1 VCNGDNGALG
11 SVAAGAVSYALASCG
26 DLTSHVG
33 DAVAGVL
40 GDALDGFGDFAVGA
54 VVGLLLFNVEVLG
67 VLADNDEVDG
77 VGEGGGG
84 NDGLDG
90 SDVGVK
96 V

>member
-1 VCNGDNGALG
+1 
-11 SVAAGAVSYALASCG
+11 
-26 DLTSHVG
+26 
-33 DAVAGVL
+33 VL

-54 VVGLLLFNVEVLG
+54 IVGLLFFDVQVLG
-67 VLADNDEVDG
+67 VLTDDDEVDG

-90 SDVGVK
+90 SDVGVE

>member
-1 VCNGDNGALG
+1 VCNSHNGALG
-11 SVAAGAVSYALASCG
+11 SVAAGAVAHALAPCG
-26 DLTSHVG
+26 DLAGHVG

-40 GDALDGFGDFAVGA
+40 GDALDGFGNFAVWA
-54 VVGLLLFNVEVLG
+54 IVGLLFFDVQVLG
-67 VLADNDEVDG
+67 VLTDDDEVDG

-90 SDVGVK
+90 SDVGVE

>member
-1 VCNGDNGALG
+1 VCNSHNSALG
-11 SVAAGAVSYALASCG
+11 SVATGAVSYALAPCG
-26 DLTSHVG
+26 DFTGHVG

-54 VVGLLLFNVEVLG
+54 VVGLFFFDVEVLG
-67 VLADNDEVDG
+67 VLADDDEVDG

-90 SDVGVK
+90 SDVGVE